1 LWYHIGTTPEA
12 ACFGGKKTISSKIP
26 SPSAALREQA
36 STTVNGRGFRS
47 EQVFLI
53 DACEHEIRE
62 DANTEATAYFQFP

>member
-1 LWYHIGTTPEA
+1 M
-12 ACFGGKKTISSKIP
+12 TISSKIP

-36 STTVNGRGFRS
+36 SATVNGRGFRS

-62 DANTEATAYFQFP
+62 DADTEAHFQFP